1 MGQRLDG
8 RNGEIW
14 YRYCRGETQDALA
27 VAYGISQ
34 KRISQIIKAVRESI
48 EPEERVDLIQQEV
61 DLFRALRSQVLSE
74 VWDADA
80 GFVPVGKDGELM
92 RDPVTGKW
100 VRDHAGRLAALA
112 AAERLSARMHKLL
125 GLEAATKL
133 VVDDGEKA
141 AAERQGAEAASY
153 LHGGEDSE

>member
-14 YRYCRGETQDALA
+14 FRYCRGETQEALGEA
-27 VAYGISQ
+27 FGISQ
-34 KRISQIIKAVRESI
+34 RRVSQIIEAVRKSI
-48 EPEERVDLIQQEV
+48 GPEERTDLIQEEV
-61 DLFRALRSQVLSE
+61 DLFRRLRSQVLSE
-74 VWDADA
+74 IWDAEA

-92 RDPVTGKW
+92 RDPTTGKW
-100 VRDHAGRLAALA
+100 VRDHGGRLAALA

-133 VVDDGEKA
+133 IVDDGEKA

-153 LHGGEDSE
+153 LHGGEDAE